1 MRKLVL
7 DLNKRLKCTLCGD
20 REKNAVISGAQG
32 KGCMHVFC
40 YECLENQIKDR
51 NRKCPVCKHMF
62 DKADIKR
69 LYLDFGEK

>member
-1 MRKLVL
+1 
-7 DLNKRLKCTLCGD
+7 
-20 REKNAVISGAQG
+20 
-32 KGCMHVFC
+32 MHVFC